1 MSSNSNPARLF
12 PIYLLWLATEY
23 HRPVAEHRALAN
35 KFRLPQSAHLSLFGT
50 QSTEN
55 RWHVLPPEL
64 RSNSWRKRAS
74 LICSPTTDIFC
85 SNFRGNLVPIV
96 FFVILTHHIIC
107 KDTTLYLF
115 NDVLRTQKS
124 QIQKIRLLNT
134 DFATKIEISK
144 KQTSTFI
151 YDYFQDKSQLLQFKH
166 HSMGFTNSSS
176 CHSARETIALY
187 CSKVKS
193 DSLSSEHSYSHGSS

>member
-1 MSSNSNPARLF
+1 M
-12 PIYLLWLATEY
+12 Y
-23 HRPVAEHRALAN
+23 
-35 KFRLPQSAHLSLFGT
+35 
-50 QSTEN
+50 
-55 RWHVLPPEL
+55 
-64 RSNSWRKRAS
+64 KRQ
-74 LICSPTTDIFC
+74 PTTDIFC
-85 SNFRGNLVPIV
+85 SNFRGSLVPIV